1 MFIKI
6 TFKKEHRPL
15 NDLYEC
21 ISKGIT
27 SPIYLYTRLPF
38 LDITLLT
45 KSSLAV
51 VWGFFFYIKTI
62 ILLKCRIFKIAK

>member
-1 MFIKI
+1 MFIEI
-6 TFKKEHRPL
+6 TFKKEYRLL

-51 VWGFFFYIKTI
+51 VWVFFFLYKNNH
-62 ILLKCRIFKIAK
+62 ILKMQNIQDC

>member
-6 TFKKEHRPL
+6 TFKKEHRLL

-51 VWGFFFYIKTI
+51 VWVLFFLYKNNH
-62 ILLKCRIFKIAK
+62 ILKMQNIQDC

>member
-6 TFKKEHRPL
+6 TFTKEHRLL

-51 VWGFFFYIKTI
+51 VWVLFFLYKNNH
-62 ILLKCRIFKIAK
+62 ILKMQNIQDC

>member
-6 TFKKEHRPL
+6 TFKKEHRLL

-51 VWGFFFYIKTI
+51 VFFFFFLYKNNH
-62 ILLKCRIFKIAK
+62 ILKMQNIQDC